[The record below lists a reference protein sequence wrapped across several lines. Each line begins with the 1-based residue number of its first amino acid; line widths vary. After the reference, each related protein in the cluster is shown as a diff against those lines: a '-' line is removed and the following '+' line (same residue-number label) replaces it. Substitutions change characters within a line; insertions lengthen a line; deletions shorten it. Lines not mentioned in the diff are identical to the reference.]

1 VKAFVRSSSGSA
13 AAEMALLTPLLMIIL
28 LGSIELGRYF
38 YHEHKLAQSLRDA
51 ARFAARQPFTE
62 FLQCD
67 QPVSATLRTDVLQV
81 ARTGRVSGGTDQ
93 LPLWTDAGTTFTVTT
108 RCSTGTTG
116 TGAVTYGGIY
126 SGQAGGARFVE
137 IDASLPHL
145 PIWSALGIGS
155 QTLTLNARQH
165 AAVAGI

>member
-1 VKAFVRSSSGSA
+1 MF
-13 AAEMALLTPLLMIIL
+13 
-28 LGSIELGRYF
+28 GSIELGRYF

-62 FLQCD
+62 FTTCD
-67 QPVSATLRTDVLQV
+67 APVSTTLRTDVLQV
-81 ARTGRVSGGTDQ
+81 ARTGQVSGGSDR
-93 LPLWTDAGTTFTVTT
+93 LPLWDNSATTFTVTT
-108 RCSTGTTG
+108 RCSTGPTG
-116 TGAVTYGGIY
+116 TGAVTYSGIY

-145 PIWSALGIGS
+145 PIWSALGIGQ
-155 QTLTLNARQH
+155 QTLLLNARQQ